1 MTIERRK
8 NDFVVGLTVLVVSA
22 LVIATVL
29 WLKQSSL
36 RNAAR
41 TVVVRTRDV
50 GGLALG
56 NPVVV
61 RGVHAGRIEGIALGD
76 SGWVVVKLGV
86 DRDVSLPRDPV
97 VLLFA
102 SSLFGEW
109 QATIADAAALPGDRE
124 LRANIAEAR
133 AKGDTLAGA
142 VLPDIAQLTAVAGRI
157 AGDVANVSQ
166 RVQVAFDDKAAG
178 ELRQSIRNFA
188 QLSSELAITVRKQ
201 SLNLDSLSGNVD
213 KGVSKILSAAATI
226 DKIAARVDSSTSEDQ
241 LRQIVTNTQ
250 NAARELV
257 AATTRL
263 RSISDSAS
271 NTQGKLHNVLAQADS
286 LLAKVNGKRGSLGLL
301 VNDSKLYHNTDS
313 LIVELRA
320 LVADVKK
327 NPKKYVNVKVF

>member
-1 MTIERRK
+1 MSSERRK
-8 NDFVVGLTVLVVSA
+8 NDFVVGLTVLVVSS

-29 WLKQSSL
+29 WLKQASFRSASRPL
-36 RNAAR
+36 A
-41 TVVVRTRDV
+41 VRSRDV

-61 RGVHAGRIEGIALGD
+61 RGVRAGKIDAIELGD
-76 SGWVVVKLGV
+76 SGWVNVTLGV
-86 DRDVSLPRDPV
+86 DRNVSLPRDPV

-109 QATIADAAALPGDRE
+109 QATIADAAALPADAE
-124 LRANIAEAR
+124 LRAHIAEAR
-133 AKGDTLAGA
+133 TSHDTLAGA
-142 VLPDIAQLTAVAGRI
+142 VLPDIAQLTTVAGRI
-157 AGDVANVSQ
+157 AGDVATVSE

-178 ELRQSIRNFA
+178 ELRLSIRNFA
-188 QLSSELAITVRKQ
+188 QLSGELATTVRKQ
-201 SLNLDSLSGNVD
+201 SRNLDSLSSSANV
-213 KGVSKILSAAATI
+213 GVSKILSAAATI

-241 LRQIVTNTQ
+241 LRQIVTNTR

-263 RSISDSAS
+263 RMISDSAS
-271 NTQGKLHNVLAQADS
+271 TTQSKLHSVMAQADS
-286 LLAKVNGKRGSLGLL
+286 LLAKVNGRRGSLGLL

>member
-1 MTIERRK
+1 MNSERRK
-8 NDFVVGLTVLVVSA
+8 NDFIVGLTVLLVTA

-29 WLKQSSL
+29 WLKQASL
-36 RNAAR
+36 RNASR
-41 TVVVRTRDV
+41 PLSVRTRDV
-50 GGLALG
+50 GGLAVG

-61 RGVHAGRIEGIALGD
+61 RGVRAGKIDAITLGD
-76 SGWVVVKLGV
+76 AGWVNVTLGV

-109 QATIADAAALPGDRE
+109 QATIADAAALPADAE
-124 LRANIAEAR
+124 LRAHIAEAR
-133 AKGDTLAGA
+133 TRHDTLAGG

-157 AGDVANVSQ
+157 AGDVAGVSQ

-178 ELRQSIRNFA
+178 ELRESIRNFA
-188 QLSSELAITVRKQ
+188 QLSGELATTVRVQ
-201 SLNLDSLSGNVD
+201 SLNLDTLSRNANV
-213 KGVSKILSAAATI
+213 GVNRILRAAATI

-241 LRQIVTNTQ
+241 LRQIVTNTRD
-250 NAARELV
+250 AAKELV

-263 RSISDSAS
+263 RLISDSAS
-271 NTQGKLHNVLAQADS
+271 TTQSKFHSVMAQADS
-286 LLAKVNGKRGSLGLL
+286 LLAKVNSRRGSLGLL
-301 VNDSKLYHNTDS
+301 VNDSRLYHNTDS
-313 LIVELRA
+313 LVVELRA